1 MPSRSPWQFP
11 RAVLLLLAL
20 LGLVA
25 CKTQRTVTTTR
36 EEVDPIKKKFAGNFQ
51 LRQDEQ
57 GMMRVQSD
65 RRSDFESRN
74 FRGTSTASVGKQMEK
89 STFGTKA
96 FQGKAFSGS
105 KAFTGSKDYATSQ
118 AKEQGQK
125 SGLPM
130 PWNLAGKKSRDAG
143 RGYDTGEDIER
154 TVSTDADRVYST
166 REDPKTRDRWRY
178 PDEAVNDIRSP
189 STGSGPGPTIRDVR
203 GFIGKDD

>member
-1 MPSRSPWQFP
+1 MPSRFTP
-11 RAVLLLLAL
+11 RLARALVLMLAL

-51 LRQDEQ
+51 LQQDER
-57 GMMRVQSD
+57 GMLAVKSD
-65 RRSDFESRN
+65 RRSDFESRT
-74 FRGTSTASVGKQMEK
+74 FTGTSTAAVGKRMEK
-89 STFGTKA
+89 SAFGTKA
-96 FQGKAFSGS
+96 FQGKEFSGS

-125 SGLPM
+125 SRFPM
-130 PWNLAGKKSRDAG
+130 PWKFGGKKARDAG
-143 RGYDTGEDIER
+143 QKYDTGEAIER

-178 PDEAVNDIRSP
+178 PDEAINDIRSP
-189 STGSGPGPTIRDVR
+189 SAGSGPGPSIRDVR

>member
-1 MPSRSPWQFP
+1 MPSRLPVHFA
-11 RAVLLLLAL
+11 RALLLLLVLPA
-20 LGLVA
+20 LVA

-65 RRSDFESRN
+65 RRSDFESRS
-74 FRGTSTASVGKQMEK
+74 FTGTSNASVGKRMEK

-96 FQGKAFSGS
+96 FQGKEFSGS

-125 SGLPM
+125 SRFPM
-130 PWNLAGKKSRDAG
+130 PWKFGGKKARDAEKS
-143 RGYDTGEDIER
+143 YDTGEAIER

-178 PDEAVNDIRSP
+178 PDEAINDIRSP
-189 STGSGPGPTIRDVR
+189 STGSGPGPSIRDVR